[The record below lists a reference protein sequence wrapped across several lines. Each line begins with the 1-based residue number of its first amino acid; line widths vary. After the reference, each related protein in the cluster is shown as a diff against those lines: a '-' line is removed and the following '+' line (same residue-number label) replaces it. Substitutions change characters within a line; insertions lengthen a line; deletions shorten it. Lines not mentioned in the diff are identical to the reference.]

1 MTIADESIFIN
12 EAFYQAFRER
22 DFAAMEDLWA
32 REAPVV
38 CIHPGWSAITERAEI
53 IQTWQAIFENPEA
66 PEIFC
71 RSPQA
76 FLLGEVSLVV
86 CYEEMASS
94 LLVATNIYRRESGGL
109 KIVHHQAGPSNLP
122 PDGLGEELDE
132 ETMQ

>member
-1 MTIADESIFIN
+1 MTIAEESIFIN
-12 EAFYQAFRER
+12 EAFYQAFRDR

-32 REAPVV
+32 RESPVV
-38 CIHPGWSAITERAEI
+38 CIHPGWSAIVDRGEI
-53 IQTWQAIFENPEA
+53 MQTWQAIFENPEA

-76 FLLGEVSLVV
+76 FRLGEVSLVV

-109 KIVHHQAGPSNLP
+109 KIAHHQAGPSNLP
-122 PDGLGEELDE
+122 SDGLGEEFDE